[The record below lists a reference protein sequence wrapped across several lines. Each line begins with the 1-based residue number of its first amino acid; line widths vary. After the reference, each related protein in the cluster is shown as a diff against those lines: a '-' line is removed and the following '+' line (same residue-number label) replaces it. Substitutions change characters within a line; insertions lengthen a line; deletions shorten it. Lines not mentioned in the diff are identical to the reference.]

1 MMRMDF
7 SVLNRKI
14 DRNSP
19 VPLYHQLKQLLM
31 EEISSGELKPD
42 TLLPPEMEICR
53 MLNFSRPTVRQA
65 LNAMVSE
72 GYLVRKKGKGT
83 FVSRP
88 KLEANFIQKLESFH
102 QEMSHLG
109 MIPSTEVLRLE
120 IVPGIPGYN
129 ERLNLN
135 DNEDLVL
142 LERLCR
148 GDGEPLVYQ
157 ESYLPAS
164 RFAGLVQED
173 LSAHSLYRTLHERF
187 GTDVVHIHRQIEAV
201 NASHTVANLLKIA
214 RSQAICLV
222 ENVAYDQLGVP
233 VEYNLSRYR
242 GDRNKFTMD
251 MHVEDIPIEP

>member
-65 LNAMVSE
+65 LNAMVLE

-109 MIPSTEVLRLE
+109 MTPSTEVLRLE

-142 LERLCR
+142 LERLC
-148 GDGEPLVYQ
+148 
-157 ESYLPAS
+157 
-164 RFAGLVQED
+164 
-173 LSAHSLYRTLHERF
+173 
-187 GTDVVHIHRQIEAV
+187 
-201 NASHTVANLLKIA
+201 ASHTVANLLKIA

>member
-42 TLLPPEMEICR
+42 TLLPPEME
-53 MLNFSRPTVRQA
+53 
-65 LNAMVSE
+65 
-72 GYLVRKKGKGT
+72 
-83 FVSRP
+83 
-88 KLEANFIQKLESFH
+88 SFH

-109 MIPSTEVLRLE
+109 MTPSTEVLRLE

-242 GDRNKFTMD
+242 GDRNKFSLD
-251 MHVEDIPIEP
+251 MHEEDIPIEP